1 MKIVKYF
8 FVGGTAATI
17 DIGLFSFFAAYL
29 GWPWLAVSVVSFIL
43 ATFINYFLTI
53 NFVFQSGVRY
63 RKNQE
68 IIGVFIISSLA
79 LVINQIILY
88 LSIEI
93 LEINL
98 IISKIFAT
106 GALFFL
112 NYYGRSKI
120 VFAKN

>member
-8 FVGGTAATI
+8 FIGGISATI
-17 DIGLFSFFAAYL
+17 DFGLFSFFVAYL
-29 GWPWLAVSVVSFIL
+29 GWSWVAVSVATFIL
-43 ATFINYFLTI
+43 ATFINYFLSI
-53 NFVFQSGVRY
+53 IFVFQSGVRY

-68 IIGVFIISSLA
+68 IVGVFIISSLA
-79 LVINQIILY
+79 LVINQITLY

-93 LEINL
+93 LEMNL

-106 GALFFL
+106 GVLFFW

-120 VFAKN
+120 IFQ